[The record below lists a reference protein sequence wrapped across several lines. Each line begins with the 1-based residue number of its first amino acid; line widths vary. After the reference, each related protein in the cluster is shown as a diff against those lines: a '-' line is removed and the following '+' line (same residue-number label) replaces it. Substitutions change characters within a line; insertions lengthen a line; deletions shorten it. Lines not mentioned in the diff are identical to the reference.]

1 MVAGLASTIQATGLH
16 SHTHTASVRAFKIG
30 EETIDFNEIP
40 DLPDPV
46 SYEVEMKKDE
56 KTVEEMKD
64 ELHSALINADKGS
77 LQREMSQALVQD
89 IKGKLSLLDQHYDK

>member
-1 MVAGLASTIQATGLH
+1 MKPIYLAAYLASSISAARLGSHSVTG
-16 SHTHTASVRAFKIG
+16 SVRAFKIG

-56 KTVEEMKD
+56 KTVEEMQD
-64 ELHSALINADKGS
+64 ELRSAQVNADKGS
-77 LQREMSQALVQD
+77 L
-89 IKGKLSLLDQHYDK
+89 